1 MDRTAAPPAQDEI
14 ARLSRDLEIRIREVE
29 KLNRDVAELTDALR
43 VRGGEIEELNRT
55 VERLSGGL
63 AAREGEVQRLNADL
77 ARTAEGL
84 RTRGDEV
91 QRLNADVARAD
102 EGMRTR
108 EEEVRRLNAEVDRLA
123 RDLEL
128 RGREVEALN
137 RQLGAPPLAP
147 PAAVPRLAIPP
158 RVSGARGWDV
168 PGAAWTIVRTDLKV
182 RYHGSLGGFVWT
194 LLKPLTMLA
203 VLLAVFSFIF
213 ARSRDYA
220 LNLIVALF
228 LWDYFVEGTRS
239 GLVSLAAK
247 GYLLAKT
254 PFPRWIPVV
263 TASASALLTA
273 VVFASALMLVL
284 AAAHRPPSLPA
295 ILLLGL
301 YLLQL
306 ALIVIGFSL
315 AASVLF
321 LRYRDLD
328 QVWEVATHA
337 GFFLAPIVYPLSIL
351 PERFHF
357 WLYLWPPTPVIQYA
371 RSVLVAGVVPSARAH
386 LLLAAVTAAALAAG
400 TLVFRRLAPD
410 AAEHV

>member
-1 MDRTAAPPAQDEI
+1 MDRRAAALAQDEVG
-14 ARLSRDLEIRIREVE
+14 RLTRDLEIRVREVE
-29 KLNRDVAELTDALR
+29 QLNHDVAELTRALR
-43 VRGGEIEELNRT
+43 VRGGEVEELNRT
-55 VERLSGGL
+55 VERLRGGL
-63 AAREGEVQRLNADL
+63 AARE
-77 ARTAEGL
+77 T
-84 RTRGDEV
+84 EV
-91 QRLNADVARAD
+91 QRLNADVARMS
-102 EGMRTR
+102 EGLRTR
-108 EEEVRRLNAEVDRLA
+108 ETEVRRLNTEVDRLA
-123 RDLEL
+123 RDLEA
-128 RGREVEALN
+128 RGREIEQLN
-137 RQLGAPPLAP
+137 RHLVTLAP
-147 PAAVPRLAIPP
+147 PPPAPVVPHPLPRVTVAPPVPRARKRDLL
-158 RVSGARGWDV
+158 GAV
-168 PGAAWTIVRTDLKV
+168 WTIVRTDLKV

-213 ARSRDYA
+213 ARSPDYA
-220 LNLIVALF
+220 LNLIVGLF
-228 LWDYFVEGTRS
+228 LWDYFVEGTRV

-254 PFPRWIPVV
+254 RFPRWILVV
-263 TASASALLTA
+263 TSGASALLTA
-273 VVFASALMLVL
+273 VVFAGALMVVL
-284 AAAHRPPSLPA
+284 AVAHHPPGLAA
-295 ILLLGL
+295 ILLVAL

-306 ALIVIGFSL
+306 ALIVVGFSL

-386 LLLAAVTAAALAAG
+386 LLLAGVTASMLVVG
-400 TLVFRRLAPD
+400 TLVFRRFAAD

>member
-1 MDRTAAPPAQDEI
+1 MDRTAAAPAQDEVG
-14 ARLSRDLEIRIREVE
+14 RLTRDLEIRAREVE
-29 KLNRDVAELTDALR
+29 KLNRDVAELTRALR
-43 VRGGEIEELNRT
+43 VRGGEVEELNRT
-55 VERLSGGL
+55 VQQLSGGL
-63 AAREGEVQRLNADL
+63 AARADEVQALNTDLGRL
-77 ARTAEGL
+77 AEGL
-84 RTRGDEV
+84 
-91 QRLNADVARAD
+91 QARED
-102 EGMRTR
+102 
-108 EEEVRRLNAEVDRLA
+108 EVRRLNAEVQRLA
-123 RDLEL
+123 RDLET
-128 RGREVEALN
+128 RGAEIEELN
-137 RQLGAPPLAP
+137 RQLKARVAPAPPPPAP
-147 PAAVPRLAIPP
+147 PVLP
-158 RVSGARGWDV
+158 RVRPAPATPRARRRDVLGAI
-168 PGAAWTIVRTDLKV
+168 WTIVRTDLKV

-220 LNLIVALF
+220 LNLIVGLF
-228 LWDYFVEGTRS
+228 LWDYFVEGTRV

-254 PFPRWIPVV
+254 RFPRWILVV
-263 TASASALLTA
+263 TSSASALLTA
-273 VVFASALMLVL
+273 AVFACALMVVL
-284 AAAHRPPSLPA
+284 AAAHRPPSA
-295 ILLLGL
+295 AAALLVAV

-306 ALIVIGFSL
+306 ALIVVGFSL

-328 QVWEVATHA
+328 QVWEVASHA

-371 RSVLVAGVVPSARAH
+371 RSVLVDGVVPSARAH
-386 LLLAAVTAAALAAG
+386 LLLLGVTAAMLLAG
-400 TLVFRRLAPD
+400 TLVFRRFAPD

>member
-1 MDRTAAPPAQDEI
+1 MDRTTAALAQDEVG
-14 ARLSRDLEIRIREVE
+14 RLTRDLEIRVREVE
-29 KLNRDVAELTDALR
+29 QLNHDVAELTHALR
-43 VRGGEIEELNRT
+43 VRGGEVEELNRT

-63 AAREGEVQRLNADL
+63 AAREAEVR
-77 ARTAEGL
+77 
-84 RTRGDEV
+84 
-91 QRLNADVARAD
+91 RLNADVARMS
-102 EGMRTR
+102 EGLQTR
-108 EEEVRRLNAEVDRLA
+108 EDEVRRLNAEVDRLA
-123 RDLEL
+123 RDLEA
-128 RGREVEALN
+128 RGREVEELN
-137 RQLGAPPLAP
+137 RKLAALPAPTPPPAVPPPLPRVTVAPRVTRVRKRDLLGA
-147 PAAVPRLAIPP
+147 V
-158 RVSGARGWDV
+158 
-168 PGAAWTIVRTDLKV
+168 WTIVRTDLKV

-194 LLKPLTMLA
+194 LLKPLSMLA

-213 ARSRDYA
+213 ARSPDYA
-220 LNLIVALF
+220 LNLIVGLF
-228 LWDYFVEGTRS
+228 LWDYFVEGTRV

-254 PFPRWIPVV
+254 RFPRWILVV
-263 TASASALLTA
+263 TSSASALLTA
-273 VVFASALMLVL
+273 VVFAGALMVVL
-284 AAAHRPPSLPA
+284 AAAHRPPGA
-295 ILLLGL
+295 AAVLLVAL

-306 ALIVIGFSL
+306 ALIVAGFSL

-386 LLLAAVTAAALAAG
+386 LLLAAVTASMLVAG
-400 TLVFRRLAPD
+400 TLVFRRFAPD
-410 AAEHV
+410 AAEQV

>member
-1 MDRTAAPPAQDEI
+1 MDRTTAALAQDEVG
-14 ARLSRDLEIRIREVE
+14 RLTRDLEIRVREVE
-29 KLNRDVAELTDALR
+29 QLNHDVAELTHALR
-43 VRGGEIEELNRT
+43 VRGGEVEELNRT

-63 AAREGEVQRLNADL
+63 AAREAEVR
-77 ARTAEGL
+77 
-84 RTRGDEV
+84 
-91 QRLNADVARAD
+91 RLNADVARMS
-102 EGMRTR
+102 EGLQTR
-108 EEEVRRLNAEVDRLA
+108 EDEVRRLNAEVDRLA
-123 RDLEL
+123 RDLEA
-128 RGREVEALN
+128 RGREVEELN
-137 RQLGAPPLAP
+137 RKLAALPAPTPAPAVPPPLPRVTVAPRVTRVRKRDLLGA
-147 PAAVPRLAIPP
+147 V
-158 RVSGARGWDV
+158 
-168 PGAAWTIVRTDLKV
+168 WTIVRTDLKV

-194 LLKPLTMLA
+194 LLKPLSMLA

-213 ARSRDYA
+213 ARSPDYA
-220 LNLIVALF
+220 LNLIVGLF
-228 LWDYFVEGTRS
+228 LWDYFVEGTRV

-254 PFPRWIPVV
+254 RFPRWILVV
-263 TASASALLTA
+263 TSSASALLTA
-273 VVFASALMLVL
+273 VVFAGALMVVL
-284 AAAHRPPSLPA
+284 AAAHRPPGA
-295 ILLLGL
+295 AAVLLVAL

-306 ALIVIGFSL
+306 ALIVAGFSL

-386 LLLAAVTAAALAAG
+386 LLLAAVTASMLVAG
-400 TLVFRRLAPD
+400 TLVFRRFAPD
-410 AAEHV
+410 AAEQV